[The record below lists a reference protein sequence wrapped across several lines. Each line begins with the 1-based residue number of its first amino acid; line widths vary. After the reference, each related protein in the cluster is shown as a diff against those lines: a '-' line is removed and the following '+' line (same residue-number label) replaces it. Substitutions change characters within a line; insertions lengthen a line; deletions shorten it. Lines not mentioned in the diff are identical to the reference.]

1 MGCYNFLVGTIELFL
16 WLMLTTHVNSFRLQ
30 KGKLAI
36 RTPIHMVKEF
46 NKEQLE
52 NEINIPKSIK
62 FINNEKSLAVK
73 KDLTVFVVDCS
84 LNGRSSSTKRR
95 IDAVQGFSPLL
106 YLNKILI
113 IFHVSAVTVS
123 FLLVCL

>member
-30 KGKLAI
+30 NGKLAI